1 MTLRALIVLSL
12 FLTSCG
18 SNRSEQEEISTT
30 NGPLTI
36 IVSEELFGTID
47 TVAEVFSRIYP
58 GIRPTVSSAPTRE
71 AIAHLLNDS
80 VRTIVIDRPMNGEER
95 RVVQEAGI
103 VVAETQL
110 AWDALV
116 IVVHEENR
124 LSGLTPAVVGAIVS
138 GGVSTWSQVPGSS
151 RKDAIEFVSTGRNSG
166 LHEEIIRRLSEGR
179 PLKVFAAG
187 ATQAE
192 LVQYVGRSPR
202 AVTLVSLAAVRGRP
216 AATRIV
222 PVEVVVDTASG
233 LRDLVAPSQ
242 LSVFE
247 GRYPFRTQVY
257 EYNAER
263 RMGPGAGFAAF
274 ALTTPGQKIVQ
285 NSGLVPAVIPNRVIQ
300 LTSE

>member
-1 MTLRALIVLSL
+1 MTLRAMIALSL
-12 FLTSCG
+12 FLISCN
-18 SNRSEQEEISTT
+18 SKCKEQEEISTT
-30 NGPLTI
+30 NGPLAM

-47 TVAEVFSRIYP
+47 TVAEEFARIYP
-58 GIRPTVSSAPTRE
+58 GIRPTVTSAPTRE
-71 AIAHLLNDS
+71 AVAHLLNDS

-116 IVVHEENR
+116 VVVHEEN
-124 LSGLTPAVVGAIVS
+124 GLAGITPEVVGAIVS
-138 GGVSTWSQVPGSS
+138 GGVSKWSQVPGSL
-151 RKDAIEFVSTGRNSG
+151 RKDAIEFVSTDRNSG
-166 LHEEIIRRLSEGR
+166 LHEEILRQVSEGR
-179 PLKVFAAG
+179 PLKLFAAG
-187 ATQAE
+187 GSQAE

-202 AVTLVSLAAVRGRP
+202 ALTLVSLAAVRGRP
-216 AATRIV
+216 TTRIV
-222 PVEVVVDTASG
+222 PVEALIDTVSG
-233 LRDLVAPSQ
+233 RRDLVVPSQ

-247 GRYPFRTQVY
+247 GRYPFRTQVF

-263 RMGPGAGFAAF
+263 RLGPGAGFAAF